1 VTNFNSQDLISKVKR
16 VCHLYPLRFRPILR
30 RLIWG
35 GRRLG
40 TVLHKPLGDAPD
52 YAESWELSD
61 YHDAVSIVEEGS
73 LAGATLRELV
83 KSRGLELLGRAL
95 GPREQFPL
103 LVKFI
108 DANEVLSVQVHP
120 DQETGQRLAGD
131 NGKTETW
138 VILDAEPG
146 SLIYSGL
153 KSGVGP
159 DEFAKAI
166 ENGTVE
172 NLLHSFEPMAG
183 DCILIEA
190 GTVHA
195 IGAGVLLAEI
205 QQMSDA
211 TFRVYDWGRL
221 QPDGKPRELHL
232 SQAMESIR
240 FDRGRVDPIK
250 PQIEGIASGTRERLA
265 RSAYFALERL
275 SIDGPVCVGHSDR
288 FTILM
293 GIEGQC
299 NIVCGGE
306 STTLEFGQTL
316 LLPAVIGECEIIPH
330 GKAVILS
337 CVVP

>member
-1 VTNFNSQDLISKVKR
+1 MKR
-16 VCHLYPLRFRPILR
+16 VDRLYPLRFQPILR

-35 GRRLG
+35 GTRLG
-40 TVLHKPLGDAPD
+40 TVLHKPIGDASD

-61 YHDAVSIVEEGS
+61 YHDVVSVVEEG
-73 LAGATLRELV
+73 LLKGTTLRDLV
-83 KSRGLELLGRAL
+83 KNRGPELLGGDLA
-95 GPREQFPL
+95 PCEQFPL

-108 DANEVLSVQVHP
+108 DANQVLSVQVHP

-138 VILDAEPG
+138 VILAAAPG

-153 KSGVGP
+153 KSGVGG
-159 DEFAKAI
+159 DEFEKAI
-166 ENGTVE
+166 QSGSVE
-172 NLLHSFEPMAG
+172 SLLHSFEPRPG

-221 QPDGKPRELHL
+221 QPDGTPRALHVA
-232 SQAMESIR
+232 QAMASIK
-240 FDRGRVDPIK
+240 FDRGPVDPLRPHVESI
-250 PQIEGIASGTRERLA
+250 GCGTRERLA

-275 SIDGPVCVGHSDR
+275 SINGPATIGRSDR

-293 GIEGQC
+293 GLEGRC
-299 NIVCGGE
+299 RVARGGE
-306 STTLEFGQTL
+306 SVQLDFGQTL
-316 LLPAVIGECEIIPH
+316 LLPASVGECEIVPD
-330 GKAVILS
+330 GSAVVLS